1 MIHRFDQKKFKMI
14 KYRRKGERFIFD
26 KDGVN
31 FALTV
36 EQIIEM
42 EELFEE
48 IHSEHSE
55 HSIMAC
61 HVDGEVIRT
70 CVIDTNEHSQ
80 CVHSKQITKKEDCS
94 KWRKTKEVNITADF

>member
-48 IHSEHSE
+48 IHSEHSV
-55 HSIMAC
+55 MAC
-61 HVDGEVIRT
+61 HVEDEVIRT
-70 CVIDTNEHSQ
+70 CVIDTNKHYQ
-80 CVHSKQITKKEDCS
+80 CDLSKQITKKEDCPN
-94 KWRKTKEVNITADF
+94 WRKTKEDNITADF